1 MKRHLMLV
9 FTIVLVSA
17 FSLNISAQQAK
28 TREQLLDDIAAKRV
42 QLSALEDQFLDVSDA
57 DRTAYTDL
65 LALPDT
71 GLIRLLPRDIFDSEA
86 YKKNKRTITIRGG
99 GAYYS
104 FVKKTHEYGYG
115 SDIELDHDNLLVGFA
130 GYDYGMILKLNDVP
144 LKDLT
149 AQHVEAAT
157 LINYQVPTND
167 PEIRHEQM
175 RFGKGTVIDGF
186 ALSRRVIA
194 EVGATYLLRSI
205 DYDTSDVLVAIKVV
219 RKDTD
224 GSLIIAWKLLK
235 NFPTP
240 HPSRDNLVR

>member
-17 FSLNISAQQAK
+17 FNLTSSAQQAK
-28 TREQLLDDIAAKRV
+28 TREQLLDDIAAKRI
-42 QLSALEDQFLDVSDA
+42 QLSALEEQFLGVSDA
-57 DRTAYTDL
+57 DRTAYADL

-71 GLIRLLPRDIFDSEA
+71 GLIRLLPREIFDSEV
-86 YKKNKRTITIRGG
+86 YKKNKRTITMRGG

-115 SDIELDHDNLLVGFA
+115 SDIELDHDYLSVGFA

-157 LINYQVPTND
+157 LINYQVPTNE
-167 PEIRHEQM
+167 PEIRREQM
-175 RFGKGTVIDGF
+175 RFGTGAVIDGF
-186 ALSRRVIA
+186 AISSRVTA

-219 RKDTD
+219 RKDAD

-235 NFPTP
+235 NLPTP

>member
-9 FTIVLVSA
+9 FTVVLVSA
-17 FSLNISAQQAK
+17 FNQTSSAQQAK

-42 QLSALEDQFLDVSDA
+42 QLSALEEQFLGVSDA
-57 DRTAYTDL
+57 DRTAYADL

-71 GLIRLLPRDIFDSEA
+71 GLIRLLPREIFDSEV
-86 YKKNKRTITIRGG
+86 YKKNKGTITMRGG

-115 SDIELDHDNLLVGFA
+115 SDIELDHDYLSVGFA
-130 GYDYGMILKLNDVP
+130 GYDFGMILKLNDVP

-157 LINYQVPTND
+157 LINYEVPTNE
-167 PEIRHEQM
+167 PEIRREQM
-175 RFGKGTVIDGF
+175 RFGTGAVIDGF
-186 ALSRRVIA
+186 AISRRVPA

-219 RKDTD
+219 RKDGD

-235 NFPTP
+235 NLPTP
-240 HPSRDNLVR
+240 HPSRDSAVR